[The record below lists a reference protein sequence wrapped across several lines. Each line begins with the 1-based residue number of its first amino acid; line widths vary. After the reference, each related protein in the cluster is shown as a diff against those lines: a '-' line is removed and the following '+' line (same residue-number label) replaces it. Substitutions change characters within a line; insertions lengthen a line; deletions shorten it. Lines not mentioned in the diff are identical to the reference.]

1 MRTLLAILLTMMVA
15 MGCAGP
21 APDNDSIIRSDA
33 DIKPALA
40 RVSAEK
46 GIGYTEAKVLTEAYF
61 AVFLSGCGFAEGPTL
76 KHGVWQSK
84 ARVGFAGDPLPG
96 AIEVDAKTGAIG
108 YQRCPRFR
116 NVEEFREAVERA
128 DREPASALPCW
139 FRDKPAG

>member
-1 MRTLLAILLTMMVA
+1 MLLTMMVA

-21 APDNDSIIRSDA
+21 APDDDSIIRSDA

-40 RVSAEK
+40 RLSTEK
-46 GIGYTEAKVLTEAYF
+46 GIGYAEAKVLTEAYF
-61 AVFLSGCGFAEGPTL
+61 AIFLSGCGFAEGPTL
-76 KHGVWQSK
+76 KQGVWRSK
-84 ARVGFAGDPLPG
+84 ARVGFAGEPLPG

-128 DREPASALPCW
+128 DREPATGFQFPCW
-139 FRDKPAG
+139 SRDKAAG